1 MILSLESSSIGTVTN
16 LDWPTRTMEVMINIA
31 SARRAFVAAA
41 SSDFSA
47 NLSTSLVRALAK
59 AVPVKKSPPKRSA
72 AIQRMNEKDWM
83 IAVNEHL
90 LLSGGLAAALT
101 ASNFAV
107 LAFENAVSVAYVPS
121 ARILGLPPPSLL
133 TFSFSS
139 FPSSPFSSEASSSSF
154 CSEARMGISPMVFLT
169 SLNAF
174 WISSIP
180 PTYSPSIH
188 RTPRKTFPD
197 LISVRV

>member
-1 MILSLESSSIGTVTN
+1 VE
-16 LDWPTRTMEVMINIA
+16 
-31 SARRAFVAAA
+31 
-41 SSDFSA
+41 
-47 NLSTSLVRALAK
+47 
-59 AVPVKKSPPKRSA
+59 KSPPKISA
-72 AIQRMNEKDWM
+72 AFQR
-83 IAVNEHL
+83 VNERDWVTTVNEYL

-101 ASNFAV
+101 ASNFAA
-107 LAFENAVSVAYVPS
+107 LALENAVSVAYVPS
-121 ARILGLPPPSLL
+121 ASILGLPPPSLL

-139 FPSSPFSSEASSSSF
+139 FPSSPFSGDASSSSF

-169 SLNAF
+169 SINAF
-174 WISSIP
+174 WISSTP